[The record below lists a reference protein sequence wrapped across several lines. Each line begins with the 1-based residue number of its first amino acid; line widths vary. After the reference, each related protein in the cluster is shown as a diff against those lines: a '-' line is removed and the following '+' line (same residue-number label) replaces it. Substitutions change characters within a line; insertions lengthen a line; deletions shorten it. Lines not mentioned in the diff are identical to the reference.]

1 MFAPDLIRVS
11 QLQPGRNRDKTMMV
25 RTSQLHSSRNR
36 SIKRQRRARLSGNS
50 NVLRDV
56 VVQLLLLRRQI
67 SSNVLSLRLLGLELN
82 HCGFELEDLVLD
94 LSGLHMISLHI
105 IGTVVTDVPGEHQLR
120 RRSPLR

>member
-1 MFAPDLIRVS
+1 
-11 QLQPGRNRDKTMMV
+11 MMV
-25 RTSQLHSSRNR
+25 RTSQPHSSRNR

-50 NVLRDV
+50 NVLCDV
-56 VVQLLLLRRQI
+56 IVQLLLLRRQI
-67 SSNVLSLRLLGLELN
+67 SSNVLSLCLLGLELD